1 MNTPIE
7 RARARDLALALT
19 LALAGCA
26 SGPREKD
33 LLPDEGPT
41 TLEVYERHL
50 SGFGP
55 AETGDAPAA
64 PARGDG
70 PPGSAPWPPGRERPD
85 RARRPSPEPALRPI
99 RATWVGEPAAPDA
112 DAESR
117 SGLEA
122 LNDLRRDFQRV
133 PNPDILGYV
142 YPHLRGELP
151 VPGYYTSFPLRERAH
166 YAEPGEGAYP
176 GVGP

>member
-7 RARARDLALALT
+7 RASPRVVGLALALA
-19 LALAGCA
+19 LSLAGCA
-26 SGPREKD
+26 TGPREKD

-41 TLEVYERHL
+41 TLEIYERHL

-55 AETGDAPAA
+55 AETGAA
-64 PARGDG
+64 PARGEG
-70 PPGSAPWPPGRERPD
+70 PPDFAPWPPGRERPD
-85 RARRPSPEPALRPI
+85 RPGRASPEPALRPI
-99 RATWVGEPAAPDA
+99 RATWVGEPVAPGA

-151 VPGYYTSFPLRERAH
+151 VPGYYTSFPLRDRAH
-166 YAEPGEGAYP
+166 YAGPGEGAYP